1 MSKTKEETSQYMYSF
16 KSEFASENGNILK
29 NEADEVEINDNIGII
44 NKYKDNKKISSKK
57 ITKKELEKYKETQ
70 NINLNDIVPVITQM
84 SPFISLGKIPSPNKK
99 QQSPT
104 PTPTTLK
111 KSKTTLKNNV
121 SNTVIPK
128 IINDKNTK
136 QIKRKSPKKLN
147 I

>member
-44 NKYKDNKKISSKK
+44 NKYKDNKKISSNK

-136 QIKRKSPKKLN
+136 QIKRKSPKKT
-147 I
+147 